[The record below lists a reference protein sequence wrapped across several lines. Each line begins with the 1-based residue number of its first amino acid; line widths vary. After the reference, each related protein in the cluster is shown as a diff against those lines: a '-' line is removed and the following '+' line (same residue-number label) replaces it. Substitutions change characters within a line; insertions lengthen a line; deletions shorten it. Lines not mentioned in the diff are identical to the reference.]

1 MRTKGLIIRGMTTSA
16 HNAFVGEVDQLT
28 TTSDTHKL
36 FIHNG
41 VKAGGFEIGEKTEHG
56 PDRFL
61 VAASATTL
69 KVKAGVRVAVGT
81 TFFETDTEQTFA
93 PASCLDT
100 GSSLAAGKDYYVYV
114 ATNDNSTTAI
124 VCSLSATAPS
134 GYTSY
139 RRIGGFH
146 TLCVNVG
153 SITGHTL
160 TGFTAGSILPQS
172 VWCLNHYPRCLDINN
187 AAGMVYIEP
196 TDSWVDIYNMGTG
209 GESAYGAARANN
221 LQHYQFAEL
230 ARQQGKDLIGDQEFF
245 IASQGS
251 NQQTAVAGSAQP
263 NPDTTG
269 GRNDTAGRRMISNY
283 GCEEMCGLQWQHLN
297 GWSAAGGSG
306 WNGQNGG
313 QGQFYGS
320 AMILRAGGAW
330 GDSSYCGSRS
340 RHADAS
346 LSNANAHRG
355 ARGRS
360 PAIHTWHA

>member
-1 MRTKGLIIRGMTTSA
+1 MARAWRIRRGTTA
-16 HNAFVGEVDQLT
+16 QNNAFTGVAGEVVADMDKKELRVH
-28 TTSDTHKL
+28 DG
-36 FIHNG
+36 N
-41 VKAGGFEIGEKTEHG
+41 KAGGFVIGEKTEHG

-69 KVKAGVRVAVGT
+69 TIKAGVRVAVGT
-81 TFFETDTEQTFA
+81 TYFETDSAQTIT
-93 PASCLDT
+93 PASCLDS
-100 GSSLAAGKDYYVYV
+100 GSSLANGKDYYVYV
-114 ATNDNSTTAI
+114 ATNDNSTVSV
-124 VCSLSATAPS
+124 VCSLSASAPS

-153 SITGHTL
+153 SISGHTL

-172 VWCLNHYPRCLDINN
+172 VWCLNHYPRCMPINN
-187 AAGMVYIEP
+187 AAGMVYVQE
-196 TDSWVDIYNMGTG
+196 TDSWVDIYNMGTSG
-209 GESAYGAARANN
+209 QSAYGATRANN

-245 IASQGS
+245 VASQGS
-251 NQQTAVAGSAQP
+251 NQQTAVNGAAQP
-263 NPDTTG
+263 SPDTTG

-283 GCEEMCGLQWQHLN
+283 GCEEMCGLQWQHLA

-306 WNGQNGG
+306 WNAQNGG

-340 RHADAS
+340 RLAANS
-346 LSNANAHRG
+346 LSCAFAASG

-360 PAIHTWHA
+360 PAVHTWYA